1 VSRVTSPDRTCEG
14 VSVSLDGGVGTIEF
28 SRPPANYFTVAL
40 VTEIVDAM
48 DALASDSQC
57 RIVVLKSAGRHFCAG
72 AELTGPVAPAAGPHL
87 YDVAA
92 RIFDQPLPIVAAIQ
106 GAAIGG
112 GFGLALAADFR
123 VACPEARFAANFARL
138 GFHHGFAMSVT
149 LPAVVGQQA
158 ALDLLYTGRRVDGRE
173 AFRLG
178 ICDRLADTD
187 SLDEATR
194 DLARAIAAS
203 APLAIRSIRY
213 TMRAEL
219 AQSAR
224 RAMERE
230 RAEQTR
236 LMATADFSEGVAA
249 TAERRIPVFHGR

>member
-1 VSRVTSPDRTCEG
+1 VSGVTSPSEAPEG
-14 VSVSLDGGVGTIEF
+14 VVTRLAAGVGIVEF
-28 SRPPANYFTVAL
+28 SRPPANYFTVGL
-40 VTEIVDAM
+40 VGEIM
-48 DALASDSQC
+48 DALDALAAGGKC
-57 RIVVLKSAGRHFCAG
+57 RAVVLKSGGRHFCAG
-72 AELTGPVAPAAGPHL
+72 ADLNRPVGAPDGPHL

-92 RIFDQPLPIVAAIQ
+92 RIFDQPLPIIAAIQ

-158 ALDLLYTGRRVDGRE
+158 ALDLLYTGRRIDGAE

-178 ICDRLADTD
+178 ICDRLVDQE
-187 SLDEATR
+187 SLEATAV

-203 APLAIRSIRY
+203 APLAIRSIRH
-213 TMRAEL
+213 TMRSDL

-224 RAMERE
+224 RAMARE
-230 RAEQTR
+230 RAEQDR
-236 LMATADFSEGVAA
+236 LMATADFREGVAA
-249 TAERRIPVFHGR
+249 MTERREPVFHGR

>member
-1 VSRVTSPDRTCEG
+1 MSSVTSPDGTREG
-14 VSVSLDGGVGTIEF
+14 VSVSLDGGVGTLEF
-28 SRPPANYFTVAL
+28 SRPPANYFTMAL

-48 DALASDSQC
+48 DALASDSGC
-57 RIVVLKSAGRHFCAG
+57 RVVVLKSAGRHFCAG
-72 AELTGPVAPAAGPHL
+72 AELTGPVGPTAGPHL

-92 RIFDQPLPIVAAIQ
+92 RIFDQPLPIVAAVQ

-123 VACPEARFAANFARL
+123 VACPEARFSANFARL

-158 ALDLLYTGRRVDGRE
+158 ALDLLYTGRRVDGPE
-173 AFRLG
+173 AFKLG
-178 ICDRLADTD
+178 ICDRLVEKD
-187 SLDEATR
+187 SLDEAAR

-203 APLAIRSIRY
+203 APLAVRSIRH
-213 TMRAEL
+213 TMRADL

-249 TAERRIPVFHGR
+249 VAERRIPVFHGH

>member
-1 VSRVTSPDRTCEG
+1 MSRVTSQDGTREG
-14 VSVSLDGGVGTIEF
+14 VSVSVDGAVGTIEF

-40 VTEIVDAM
+40 VAEIVDAM
-48 DALASDSQC
+48 DALASDGRC
-57 RIVVLKSAGRHFCAG
+57 RVVVLRSTGRHFCAG
-72 AELTGPVAPAAGPHL
+72 AELTGPLDPTAGPHL

-92 RIFDQPLPIVAAIQ
+92 RIFDQPLPIVAIVQ

-123 VACPEARFAANFARL
+123 VACPQARFAANFARL

-158 ALDLLYTGRRVDGRE
+158 ALDLLYTGRRLDGQE

-178 ICDRLADTD
+178 ICDRLVDQD
-187 SLDEATR
+187 RLDEAAG
-194 DLARAIAAS
+194 DLAGAIAAS
-203 APLAIRSIRY
+203 APLAVRSIRN
-213 TMRAEL
+213 TMRGEL
-219 AQSAR
+219 ARSVR
-224 RAMERE
+224 PAMERE
-230 RAEQTR
+230 RVEQTR

-249 TAERRIPVFHGR
+249 TAGRRTPVFHGR